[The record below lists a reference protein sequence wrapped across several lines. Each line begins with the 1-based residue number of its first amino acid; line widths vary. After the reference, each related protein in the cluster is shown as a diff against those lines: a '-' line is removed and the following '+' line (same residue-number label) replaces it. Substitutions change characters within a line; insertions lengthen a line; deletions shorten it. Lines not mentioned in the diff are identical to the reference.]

1 MVIAFQVMSNSNRIC
16 GELTTPDDTRKRPC
30 LILGH
35 GLTGNRNERMLVEIS
50 RRLAQNGIASI
61 RFDYNGHGESEGA
74 TENVT
79 VAGELLDL
87 RAVLDYAEKSECVDA
102 SHIFVGG
109 HSVGGLIP
117 IYLYEQ
123 VPEQI
128 EGLVLISPA
137 LSLYHELVEGLTE
150 NRLVSMMN
158 EGAVDF
164 GNFRVGRAVID
175 ECSMLNP
182 FVTAASMRPDALLIH
197 GKSDRNTP
205 AFHSVLLKKLWG
217 EQAELRLIEGADHCY
232 LSSKATGEVAEEVTR
247 WIQKELTG
255 DGLTVTG

>member
-1 MVIAFQVMSNSNRIC
+1 MVIPFQVISNSNRIC
-16 GELTTPDDTRKRPC
+16 GELTTPDGTRKLPC

-35 GLTGNRNERMLVEIS
+35 GFTGNRNERMLVEIS
-50 RRLAQNGIASI
+50 RRLAKSGITSI

-74 TENVT
+74 TEDVT

-87 RAVLDYAEKSECVDA
+87 RAVLDYARQSGYVDS
-102 SHIFVGG
+102 SHIFIGG

-137 LSLYHELVEGLTE
+137 LSLYHEFVEDLTE
-150 NRLVSMMN
+150 ERLDSMMN
-158 EGAVDF
+158 GEAVDF
-164 GNFRVGRAVID
+164 GNFRVGRRIID

-232 LSSKATGEVAEEVTR
+232 MSSKATGEVAEEVTR
-247 WIQKELTG
+247 WVQNKLTR

>member
-1 MVIAFQVMSNSNRIC
+1 MVIPFQVISNSNRIC
-16 GELTTPDDTRKRPC
+16 GELITPDGTRKLPC

-50 RRLAQNGIASI
+50 RKLADSGIASI

-79 VAGELLDL
+79 VAGERMDL
-87 RAVLDYAEKSECVDA
+87 RTVLDYAGNSEYVDA

-137 LSLYHELVEGLTE
+137 LSLYHELVENLTE
-150 NRLVSMMN
+150 ERLVSMMN
-158 EGAVDF
+158 GNAVDF
-164 GNFRVGRAVID
+164 GNFRVGRTLID

-182 FVTAASMRPDALLIH
+182 FETAASIQPDALLLH
-197 GKSDRNTP
+197 GKCDRNTP
-205 AFHSVLLKKLWG
+205 AFNSVLLKKLWG
-217 EQAELRLIEGADHCY
+217 AHAALRLIEGADHCY
-232 LSSKATGEVAEEVTR
+232 MSSKATGEAAEQVTR
-247 WIQKELTG
+247 WIQNELTRN
-255 DGLTVTG
+255 GLTG